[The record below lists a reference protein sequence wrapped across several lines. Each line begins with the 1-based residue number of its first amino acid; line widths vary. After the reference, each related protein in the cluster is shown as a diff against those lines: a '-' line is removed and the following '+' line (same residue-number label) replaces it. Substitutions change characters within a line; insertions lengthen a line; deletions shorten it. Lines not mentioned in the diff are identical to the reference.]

1 MTFFSKIA
9 SVPWRMIQKISD
21 YKQLMKLNLSMLVV
35 MSSVVGYVI
44 VPDIKPELGKLLW
57 LFLGGLMVT
66 SAANAANELY
76 EISTD
81 KIMKRTSTRPLPA
94 NRMSRVEAFLFITI
108 TLFLGLLIL
117 YSQFNTISTILSFIS
132 FLLYVFL
139 YTPLKRVTP
148 ISVMIGALPGAM
160 PCLIGW
166 AAATGH
172 IGSLA
177 AWTLFSLQFFWQ
189 FPHFWSIAWIAH
201 EDYHKAGL
209 KMLPQKNKVGS
220 FTAMQCVLYSA
231 VLIPM
236 SVLPLITLGGSWISV
251 TGLLIAAIWMLY
263 HSIVFYKNNNDKAAR
278 KVMFASFVYLPM
290 VLLALVIDRFI

>member
-1 MTFFSKIA
+1 MTFFSKTT

-35 MSSVVGYVI
+35 VSSVVGYII
-44 VPDIKPELGKLLW
+44 VPDIKPEFSKLLW
-57 LFLGGLMVT
+57 LFLGGLLVT
-66 SAANAANELY
+66 AAANAANELF

-81 KIMKRTSTRPLPA
+81 KIMKRTSTRPLPT
-94 NRMSRVEAFLFITI
+94 NRMSRIEAFFFIAV
-108 TLFLGLLIL
+108 TLFFGLLIL
-117 YSQFNTISTILSFIS
+117 YTQFNTLSTLLSFIS

-139 YTPLKRVTP
+139 YTPLKKVTP
-148 ISVMIGALPGAM
+148 ISVIIGAVPGAM

-189 FPHFWSIAWIAH
+189 FPHFWSIAWVAH

-209 KMLPQKNKVGS
+209 KMLPQNNKAGN

-236 SVLPLITLGGSWISV
+236 SVLPVISLGGSWISV

-263 HSIVFYKNNNDKAAR
+263 HSILFYKKNTDIAAR
-278 KVMFASFVYLPM
+278 KVMFASFVYLPL
-290 VLLALVIDRFI
+290 VLLTLVIDRFF